1 MRKDAKRVGK
11 CERNGKTAGNCERMW
26 EREVVDGK
34 EGIRAEVA
42 GEGKRGRDGT
52 AGG

>member
-1 MRKDAKRVGK
+1 MGKERETVREDGKRV
-11 CERNGKTAGNCERMW
+11 GNCERMW

-42 GEGKRGRDGT
+42 GDET